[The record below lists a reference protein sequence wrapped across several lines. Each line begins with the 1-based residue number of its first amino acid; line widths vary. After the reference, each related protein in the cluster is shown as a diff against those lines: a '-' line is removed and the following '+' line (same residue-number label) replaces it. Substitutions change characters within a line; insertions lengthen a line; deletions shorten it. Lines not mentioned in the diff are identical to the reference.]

1 VVGKPVRRSGRKLPE
16 GLFMH
21 LAGPTE
27 NGWRVVNIVQSQEQ
41 FETFAR
47 EKLVPATQQVGDAAP
62 QMTFFPAYR
71 LIRD

>member
-1 VVGKPVRRSGRKLPE
+1 
-16 GLFMH
+16 MH